1 MTELVVQDDK
11 CKSLAQTLMSP
22 GMQKQLQMA
31 CARTITPERLT
42 RIAITETRRVKDL
55 KDCDPASFYGAV
67 MQCAQLGL
75 EPGLLG
81 LAYIIPYRNKG
92 QLEAQFQIGYK
103 GLLNLMWRS
112 EMVSSVQ
119 AEVVYAGDHF
129 DYSNGIPP
137 TLNHVPAEPRPAGA
151 KPTHA
156 YCVIGTTTGGWIFRV
171 MTYSEIEKI
180 RSTHSKASRSDAPWV
195 TAWDEMA
202 CKTLIKRTAK
212 RAPISTETQRAIALD
227 DMRDIGLAQN
237 LGTTIDIEKVV
248 PENGAPSAEE
258 PERDPETGEII
269 PDNIREEHHGQ

>member
-1 MTELVVQDDK
+1 MSELVVQEQQYQ
-11 CKSLAQTLMSP
+11 SLVETLMSP

-42 RIAITETRRVKDL
+42 RIAMTEARRVKNL
-55 KDCDPASFYGAV
+55 SSCNPASFYGAV

-81 LAYIIPYRNKG
+81 LAYIIPYKHKG
-92 QLEAQFQIGYK
+92 KYEAQFQIGYK

-119 AEVVYAGDHF
+119 AEVVYEGDHF

-137 TLNHVPAEPRPAGA
+137 TLNHVPAEPRPDGA

-171 MTYSEIEKI
+171 MTYSDIEKL
-180 RSTHSKASRSDAPWV
+180 RRTHSTASRDDAPWV

-212 RAPISTETQRAIALD
+212 RAPISTEAQRAIALD
-227 DMRDIGLAQN
+227 DLRDIGLAQH
-237 LGTTIDIEKVV
+237 LGTTIEVEKV
-248 PENGAPSAEE
+248 EAEE
-258 PERDPETGEII
+258 PDGEATAPAADEFDPETGERI
-269 PDNIREEHHGQ
+269 PDSI